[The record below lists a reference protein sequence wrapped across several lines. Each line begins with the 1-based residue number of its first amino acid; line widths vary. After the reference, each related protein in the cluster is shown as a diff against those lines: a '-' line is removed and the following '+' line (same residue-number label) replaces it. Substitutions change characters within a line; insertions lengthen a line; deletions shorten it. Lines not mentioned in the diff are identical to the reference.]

1 MAREILSQVPGKP
14 YCRGTRSGNMV
25 FISGQLGLDRNDKV
39 VPGGVGPQMRQCME
53 YIKEILAEAGAV
65 LDDVVMVNV
74 YLDNLAGD
82 YDEMNKVYREY
93 FGQENLP
100 ARATVEV
107 SRLAMDLPVEVSCI
121 AMLG

>member
-1 MAREILSQVPGKP
+1 
-14 YCRGTRSGNMV
+14 MV
-25 FISGQLGLDRNDKV
+25 FVSGQLGLDRDDKV
-39 VPGGVGPQMRQCME
+39 VPGGAGPQMRQCME
-53 YIKEILAEAGAV
+53 YIKEILAEAGAE

-74 YLDNLAGD
+74 YLADLGND
-82 YDEMNKVYREY
+82 YDEMNNVYRES